1 GTNYTISIIV
11 SDDGSPSLSAT
22 QSFVV
27 IVQDTKADFLLSL
40 GSTAILTNDAGSV
53 PLTLQSG
60 VELNQLD
67 LLLHVAGRHLTNLQ
81 LTSLAPQVG
90 AANFLPL
97 GDDRYQIQFQRHP
110 QGSWQGTVPLARL
123 AFAAVPGNQS
133 AVATLRGEDLTG
145 TRTDAPTANGQA
157 GVGRV
162 FIVGPEPILDLARS
176 NQMAALT
183 LYALPGRSYAIERR
197 AGLDAHSPWE
207 FQQTVTPANLR
218 TDLAPQPMT
227 SAVEFFRAS
236 TLAPAPTLSIR
247 VENGQ
252 LIAEWPATCVGCS
265 LFQSDSVN
273 PGARWTPVPIPPVLV
288 NGRYRVAMPIPGS
301 PMFLRLGV
309 SGALSMRVEGGQA
322 VVEWSAGCAE
332 CVLLQS
338 PTLGPGAVWTPS
350 PVQPTL
356 VNDRYRVMLPM
367 SEQRLFL
374 RLAVPPSPAPPE

>member
-1 GTNYTISIIV
+1 LFTWRPTEYQGGTNYTISIIV

-183 LYALPGRSYAIERR
+183 LYALPGRSYAI
-197 AGLDAHSPWE
+197 
-207 FQQTVTPANLR
+207 
-218 TDLAPQPMT
+218 
-227 SAVEFFRAS
+227 
-236 TLAPAPTLSIR
+236 
-247 VENGQ
+247 
-252 LIAEWPATCVGCS
+252 
-265 LFQSDSVN
+265 
-273 PGARWTPVPIPPVLV
+273 
-288 NGRYRVAMPIPGS
+288 
-301 PMFLRLGV
+301 
-309 SGALSMRVEGGQA
+309 
-322 VVEWSAGCAE
+322 
-332 CVLLQS
+332 
-338 PTLGPGAVWTPS
+338 
-350 PVQPTL
+350 
-356 VNDRYRVMLPM
+356 
-367 SEQRLFL
+367 
-374 RLAVPPSPAPPE
+374 